1 LNDKN
6 HILTEFLSFNINEK
20 NKKFGLKFLSDW
32 FETKVVGSK
41 LNFKQKFIMK
51 TTKILL
57 GILAG
62 VAGGA
67 ILGILFAPEKG
78 SRTRR
83 NISNKGSDYADD
95 VKNSFED
102 LIDSMTKKYKDFM
115 NETERVMYKQK
126 AKYEG
131 SEKGLEEK
139 TS

>member
-1 LNDKN
+1 
-6 HILTEFLSFNINEK
+6 
-20 NKKFGLKFLSDW
+20 
-32 FETKVVGSK
+32 
-41 LNFKQKFIMK
+41 MK

-83 NISNKGSDYADD
+83 NITNKGSDYAND
-95 VKNSFED
+95 VKDSFED
-102 LIDSMTKKYKDFM
+102 LIDSMTKKYQGVLH
-115 NETERVMYKQK
+115 ETERMICNQK

-131 SEKGLEEK
+131 SEKEMVDK
-139 TS
+139 SA